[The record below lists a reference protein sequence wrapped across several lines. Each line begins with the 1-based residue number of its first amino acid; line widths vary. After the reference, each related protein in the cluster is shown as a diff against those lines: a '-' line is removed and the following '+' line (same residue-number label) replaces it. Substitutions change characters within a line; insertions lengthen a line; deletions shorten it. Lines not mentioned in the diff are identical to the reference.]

1 MKATCAKNAA
11 SIFASGELGFAI
23 AVASTVASDSRT
35 QAKTAIQIAA
45 LSGKWRKIAPWVTPM
60 RSAMACAVIASGP
73 RSRASY
79 QDRSD
84 DLALPFI
91 AVQTLAG
98 CRLECGWSIHSGRV
112 LELLL
117 VSAYYR
123 IQAVPVWQALK
134 SQGGRDRE
142 VSRLF

>member
-73 RSRASY
+73 RSRASTRTAATISRC
-79 QDRSD
+79 RSS
-84 DLALPFI
+84 LFRRWRGVVWSVVGVSI
-91 AVQTLAG
+91 AG
-98 CRLECGWSIHSGRV
+98 
-112 LELLL
+112 
-117 VSAYYR
+117 AYLNYC
-123 IQAVPVWQALK
+123 
-134 SQGGRDRE
+134 
-142 VSRLF
+142 

>member
-1 MKATCAKNAA
+1 MKATCAKNVALYLCQRRA
-11 SIFASGELGFAI
+11 WLRYRRRQHRSQRFTYPGKDRHPDRCLVRKVAEDRALGDADAIGDGLRRDRLRTAFAG
-23 AVASTVASDSRT
+23 
-35 QAKTAIQIAA
+35 Q
-45 LSGKWRKIAPWVTPM
+45 
-60 RSAMACAVIASGP
+60 
-73 RSRASY
+73 Y